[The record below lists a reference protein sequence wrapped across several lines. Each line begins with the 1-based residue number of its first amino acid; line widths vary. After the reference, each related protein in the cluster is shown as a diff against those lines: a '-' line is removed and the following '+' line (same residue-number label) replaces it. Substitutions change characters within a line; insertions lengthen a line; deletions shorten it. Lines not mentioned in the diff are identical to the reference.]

1 MEIHDLKMERV
12 YPKGGYENIEG
23 RIKNVDILSDNLA
36 SITWI
41 NTSSRFNVLVNFQYR
56 RNFWVLS
63 GSPLNTPMQLR

>member
-1 MEIHDLKMERV
+1 MERV
-12 YPKGGYENIEG
+12 YSKGGYENIEG

-56 RNFWVLS
+56 RNF
-63 GSPLNTPMQLR
+63 